1 MYCVIITTFKAKW
14 PAMNFRSQVVP
25 GHGSVMM
32 VALICGFPKVG
43 DPQDHGLQYENSH

>member
-1 MYCVIITTFKAKW
+1 MFGNYDVGPEMIGLD
-14 PAMNFRSQVVP
+14 